1 VLARARQSAQ
11 RIGARHRDV
20 ASPANRRNESVP
32 GTWLLRRGYASVR
45 GGGYDRSMAVMPRQD
60 AARRERLVTIF
71 SALSDP
77 TRMEMLEMIVERGE
91 LGCAEFDE
99 HFGLS
104 KSTISYHT
112 KLLNAAGLI
121 ETRREGR
128 FFFYRAK
135 LAELESEF
143 PGLAAQLT
151 ER

>member
-1 VLARARQSAQ
+1 VSGVA
-11 RIGARHRDV
+11 V
-20 ASPANRRNESVP
+20 ASDKGV
-32 GTWLLRRGYASVR
+32 
-45 GGGYDRSMAVMPRQD
+45 
-60 AARRERLVTIF
+60 ARRERLVTIF

-77 TRMEMLEMIVERGE
+77 TRMEMLEMILERGE

-99 HFGLS
+99 HFALS

-135 LAELESEF
+135 LDELEERF
-143 PGLAAQLT
+143 PGLAAQLE